1 MTDIKRLTELAGLN
15 EYTPSSELF
24 IKMDRV
30 AGDALSAFRSQNNT
44 DSLEKIVN
52 YYAMTHGVDEE
63 QLLATVSGYLK
74 NPSSLMTKNVGE
86 DHETDETVTFS
97 VNDEEGYNAIMDQF
111 GGHISWDGDYMIASE
126 VVFNAIGELLA
137 NMGIDEPNEIGSEM
151 NYEEANRVRELS
163 GITPIQEETEMER
176 AVHEL
181 SIAFDEYPDVVADWD
196 YENYEGDPVDNV
208 IDNVA
213 KEQGVDREELTNAF
227 HDRFGKSVYDYA
239 QEILDRSSHDDGQPS
254 EYEEWQDHMGG
265 DDWDHGQYDESGDFG
280 KRYEEYKEQLAFEE
294 FEQAMQEAVTFAGGE
309 PPQTRAAAQADRYTR
324 PGTFDVSKDITDQPT
339 KPHAK
344 TAIGH
349 KEPWEYTGDLG
360 SSLGLKQKI
369 DPENYASVL
378 SRDFHKWMKSSDLK
392 SNKTRTVYDKMNNKQ
407 IKSTVWNPKGRHED
421 ITAFEILS
429 GSGGNFAPGIYVRK
443 DAAPPEMIQR
453 GRESGR

>member
-213 KEQGVDREELTNAF
+213 KEQ
-227 HDRFGKSVYDYA
+227 
-239 QEILDRSSHDDGQPS
+239 
-254 EYEEWQDHMGG
+254 
-265 DDWDHGQYDESGDFG
+265 
-280 KRYEEYKEQLAFEE
+280 
-294 FEQAMQEAVTFAGGE
+294 
-309 PPQTRAAAQADRYTR
+309 
-324 PGTFDVSKDITDQPT
+324 TDQPT